1 MAKANFQSF
10 YRTFLWVSFLVFVVS
25 LETVAK
31 QGKFDADG
39 KNNKVKIKIHIH
51 LAGYSMV
58 FSNVVFSCLCR
69 FFFCL
74 YFVIFLG
81 GGGGVVSLYF

>member
-10 YRTFLWVSFLVFVVS
+10 YRTFVWVSFLVFVVS

-39 KNNKVKIKIHIH
+39 KNNTVKIIIHIH
-51 LAGYSMV
+51 LAGYSIV
-58 FSNVVFSCLCR
+58 LGKVVFSCL
-69 FFFCL
+69 FVFLSLFCL
-74 YFVIFLG
+74 FFLG
-81 GGGGVVSLYF
+81 GVLSLYF

>member
-31 QGKFDADG
+31 QGKFDADE

-58 FSNVVFSCLCR
+58 FSNVVFSCLSS
-69 FFFCL
+69 FFF
-74 YFVIFLG
+74 FVFILSFFW
-81 GGGGVVSLYF
+81 GVGVGW